1 MECKKCKSKHIVKAG
16 YKQLSWGK
24 VQRYRCQECKHYF
37 TNQERYHRLNDETKE
52 LIDKIYEEKG
62 EQRKIAR
69 VLGISF
75 GTVQYH
81 LKKVK

>member
-16 YKQLSWGK
+16 YKQLSGRK

-37 TNQERYHRLNDETKE
+37 TNQEKYQRLNDETKE
-52 LIDKIYEEKG
+52 LIDKMYEEKG

-69 VLGISF
+69 VLGVSL

-81 LKKVK
+81 LKKS